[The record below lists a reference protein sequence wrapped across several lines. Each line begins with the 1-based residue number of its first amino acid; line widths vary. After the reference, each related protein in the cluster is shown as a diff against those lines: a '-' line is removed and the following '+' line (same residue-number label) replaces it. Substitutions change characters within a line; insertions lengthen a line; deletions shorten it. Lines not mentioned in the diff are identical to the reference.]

1 MLITTNQKKIF
12 NEFYHSGQI
21 SSFHQDPYEI
31 NSYPRI
37 QSSIISND
45 INKLEQEL
53 KAGYNPN
60 SKNNFGETPLFLSL
74 NLDNIDTFKI
84 LLKYKADCNI
94 QRNDGNSLL
103 HMAISDKNDNFINIL
118 LENKANPNLINKTRN
133 QTPFHLA
140 IINKLEES
148 ILIKLK
154 ENGAN
159 KNIKDKYNKTPF
171 DYAIETKDNN
181 YILLFKKIFE
191 PKENIL
197 IDSNNL
203 DKYKDKFNANANMFK
218 NLSTQSYKRN
228 IIIKDN
234 NENIDF
240 SNFKGDKNSNSNT
253 LTELYST
260 RDYNITSKN
269 KLSTIQDTINEIN
282 INELKDFS
290 LNDLKFKDIKN
301 EIKSGK
307 ESESPQKEFERKC
320 QTFVDCDSNN
330 LMKKIILDTIKKLNN
345 SQIIQKNS
353 EKKYFT
359 KKLFSEN
366 NLKNNEN
373 YTHNYSATFENTKNA
388 NILNFS
394 GTNNIVSG
402 TSSVLDEKDSNSNF
416 INDKNSNQIPKNF
429 NKVSNNIIILKDDSS
444 DYNSYF
450 DSITGSIKY
459 GQEKSHN
466 IKKENEKYNQNCTNM
481 KYMIM
486 KQIKEKNK
494 NNEIGSPIYVSNK
507 ILSRL
512 RNWLISCDLLSYY
525 NLFYE
530 KKIVNIDEIIT
541 KVKEKK
547 LKINFKFAEDIGIRK
562 PGHIIRFLLKL
573 QIDSEILDKNLCD
586 IILEKYCNNNVNTY
600 ILNSSSNNCKCCR
613 MSCFTQEPSASCD
626 FNEFTN
632 YINNNDIFAFLR
644 SKNLF
649 EFKDNFI
656 HNGFDQVDFIIIQ
669 LFSEFKFNKNILIEF
684 LHIYHEEDQKKV
696 IKILYDEKEKIC
708 KEINIPFN
716 KKELE
721 EIFSEFKGDEE
732 PLEEKEDECLIF

>member
-1 MLITTNQKKIF
+1 MLISANQKNIF
-12 NEFYHSGQI
+12 NKFYQSGKI
-21 SSFHQDPYEI
+21 SSFHQEPYEI

-45 INKLEQEL
+45 VNRLEQEL
-53 KAGYNPN
+53 KSGYNPN

-74 NLDNIDTFKI
+74 YLDNIDTFKI
-84 LLKYKADCNI
+84 LLKYNADCNI
-94 QRNDGNSLL
+94 QRNDGNTVL
-103 HMAISDKNDNFINIL
+103 HLAIVDNKLNFVNIL
-118 LENKANPNLINKTRN
+118 LENKANPNLFNKTNN
-133 QTPFHLA
+133 QTPLHLA

-154 ENGAN
+154 ENEAN
-159 KNIKDKYNKTPF
+159 RNIKDKYNKTPF

-181 YILLFKKIFE
+181 YILLFNKIFE
-191 PKENIL
+191 QKEN
-197 IDSNNL
+197 NYL
-203 DKYKDKFNANANMFK
+203 DYYKDKFNLNNNKF
-218 NLSTQSYKRN
+218 NDLSNKSFKRN
-228 IIIKDN
+228 IIIEDN
-234 NENIDF
+234 NENIDL
-240 SNFKGDKNSNSNT
+240 SNFKGDTNSISNT
-253 LTELYST
+253 LSELYST
-260 RDYNITSKN
+260 RTCNITTKN
-269 KLSTIQDTINEIN
+269 KSSSIQDTIKEIK

-290 LNDLKFKDIKN
+290 LNDLNFKNSKN
-301 EIKSGK
+301 EIKIEK
-307 ESESPQKEFERKC
+307 ENESPEKEYERKY
-320 QTFVDCDSNN
+320 QTFVDCDSND
-330 LMKKIILDTIKKLNN
+330 LMKKIILDTVKKLNN

-353 EKKYFT
+353 EKKFCT
-359 KKLFSEN
+359 KNLFSEN
-366 NLKNNEN
+366 NSKNNEN
-373 YTHNYSATFENTKNA
+373 YIYNYSGTFENTKKA
-388 NILNFS
+388 NTLNIS

-402 TSSVLDEKDSNSNF
+402 ASSVLDEKDSNSNF
-416 INDKNSNQIPKNF
+416 INDKNSNQFSKNY
-429 NKVSNNIIILKDDSS
+429 NKASNNIIILKDDSS

-459 GQEKSHN
+459 GHEKIYN
-466 IKKENEKYNQNCTNM
+466 IKKETPKSNPNCTNM

-494 NNEIGSPIYVSNK
+494 NNEIGSPIYISNK

-530 KKIVNIDEIIT
+530 KKFVNIDDIIT

-547 LKINFKFAEDIGIRK
+547 LKLNYKLAEDIGIRK
-562 PGHIIRFLLKL
+562 PGHIIRFLLKI

-586 IILEKYCNNNVNTY
+586 KILEKYCNNNANTFV
-600 ILNSSSNNCKCCR
+600 LNSSSNNCKCCG
-613 MSCFTQEPSASCD
+613 MSCFTQEPAGSCD

-656 HNGFDQVDFIIIQ
+656 HNGFDQVDYIIIQ

-684 LHIYHEEDQKKV
+684 LHIYHMGEQKKV
-696 IKILYDEKEKIC
+696 IKILYEEKEKIC
-708 KEINIPFN
+708 KEINVPFN
-716 KKELE
+716 KQ
-721 EIFSEFKGDEE
+721 EIEDILSEFKGDEE
-732 PLEEKEDECLIF
+732 AIEGKEDECNIF

>member
-1 MLITTNQKKIF
+1 MLISTNQKNVF
-12 NEFYHSGQI
+12 NKFYQSGKI
-21 SSFHQDPYEI
+21 SSFHQEPYEI

-45 INKLEQEL
+45 LNKLEQEL
-53 KAGYNPN
+53 KSGYNPN
-60 SKNNFGETPLFLSL
+60 SNNNSGETPLFLSL
-74 NLDNIDTFKI
+74 YLDNIDTFKI
-84 LLKYKADCNI
+84 LLKHNADCNI
-94 QRNDGNSLL
+94 QRNDGNTVL
-103 HMAISDKNDNFINIL
+103 HLAIVDNKLNFVNIL
-118 LENKANPNLINKTRN
+118 LENKANPNLINKTNN

-148 ILIKLK
+148 ILLKLR

-159 KNIKDKYNKTPF
+159 RYIKDKYNKKPF

-181 YILLFKKIFE
+181 YILLFNKIFE
-191 PKENIL
+191 QKENIYL
-197 IDSNNL
+197 DDNKDKYNENHNKFNNL
-203 DKYKDKFNANANMFK
+203 SK
-218 NLSTQSYKRN
+218 QSYKRN

-234 NENIDF
+234 NENIDL
-240 SNFKGDKNSNSNT
+240 SNFNGDANSNSNT

-260 RDYNITSKN
+260 RTYNITTKN
-269 KLSTIQDTINEIN
+269 KSSSIQDTIKEIK

-290 LNDLKFKDIKN
+290 LNDLNFKNSKSDIKF
-301 EIKSGK
+301 GK
-307 ESESPQKEFERKC
+307 ENESPEKEYGRKC
-320 QTFVDCDSNN
+320 QTFVDCDSND
-330 LMKKIILDTIKKLNN
+330 LMKKIILDTVKKLNN

-353 EKKYFT
+353 EKKFLT
-359 KKLFSEN
+359 KNLFSEN
-366 NLKNNEN
+366 NLKNNEH
-373 YTHNYSATFENTKNA
+373 YIYNYSGTFENTKKGNT
-388 NILNFS
+388 LNFS
-394 GTNNIVSG
+394 GTNNIISG
-402 TSSVLDEKDSNSNF
+402 ASSVLDEKDSNSNF
-416 INDKNSNQIPKNF
+416 INDKNSNQVSKKY
-429 NKVSNNIIILKDDSS
+429 NKATNNIIILKDDSS

-459 GQEKSHN
+459 GQEKN
-466 IKKENEKYNQNCTNM
+466 YYIKKETQKCSPNCTNM

-494 NNEIGSPIYVSNK
+494 NNEIGSPIYISNK

-530 KKIVNIDEIIT
+530 KKFVNIDEIIT
-541 KVKEKK
+541 KIKEKK
-547 LKINFKFAEDIGIRK
+547 LKLSYKFAEDIGIRK

-586 IILEKYCNNNVNTY
+586 IILEKYCNNNVNTFV
-600 ILNSSSNNCKCCR
+600 LNSPSNKCKCCG
-613 MSCFTQEPSASCD
+613 MSCFTQEPAGSCD

-656 HNGFDQVDFIIIQ
+656 HNGFDQVDYIIIQ
-669 LFSEFKFNKNILIEF
+669 LFSEFKFNKNVLIEL
-684 LHIYHEEDQKKV
+684 LHIYHEAEQKKV
-696 IKILYDEKEKIC
+696 IKILYEEKEKIC
-708 KEINIPFN
+708 KEINVPFN
-716 KKELE
+716 KKEIENIL
-721 EIFSEFKGDEE
+721 SEFKGDEE
-732 PLEEKEDECLIF
+732 TLEEKEDECIIF

>member
-1 MLITTNQKKIF
+1 MIISTNQKNIF
-12 NEFYHSGQI
+12 NKFYQSGKI
-21 SSFHQDPYEI
+21 SSFHQEPYEI

-45 INKLEQEL
+45 VNRLEQEL
-53 KAGYNPN
+53 KSGYNPN

-74 NLDNIDTFKI
+74 YLDNIDTFKI
-84 LLKYKADCNI
+84 LLKYNADSNI
-94 QRNDGNSLL
+94 QRNDGNTVL
-103 HMAISDKNDNFINIL
+103 HLAIVDNKLNFVNIL
-118 LENKANPNLINKTRN
+118 LENKANPNLFNKTNN

-159 KNIKDKYNKTPF
+159 RNIKDKYNKTPF

-181 YILLFKKIFE
+181 YILLFNKIFE
-191 PKENIL
+191 QKENNYL
-197 IDSNNL
+197 ND
-203 DKYKDKFNANANMFK
+203 YKDKFNLNNNKF
-218 NLSTQSYKRN
+218 NDLSNKSFKRN
-228 IIIKDN
+228 IKIEDN
-234 NENIDF
+234 NENIDL
-240 SNFKGDKNSNSNT
+240 SNFKGDTNSISNT
-253 LTELYST
+253 LSELYST
-260 RDYNITSKN
+260 RTCNITTKN
-269 KLSTIQDTINEIN
+269 KSSSIQDTIKEIK

-290 LNDLKFKDIKN
+290 LNDLNFKNSKN
-301 EIKSGK
+301 EIKIGK
-307 ESESPQKEFERKC
+307 ENESPEKEYERKC
-320 QTFVDCDSNN
+320 QTFVDCDSNE
-330 LMKKIILDTIKKLNN
+330 LMKKIILDTVKKLNN

-353 EKKYFT
+353 EKKFCT
-359 KKLFSEN
+359 KNLFSEKN
-366 NLKNNEN
+366 SKNNEN
-373 YTHNYSATFENTKNA
+373 FIYNYSGTFENTKKA
-388 NILNFS
+388 NTLNFS

-402 TSSVLDEKDSNSNF
+402 ASSVLDEKDSNSNF
-416 INDKNSNQIPKNF
+416 INDKNSNQISKNY
-429 NKVSNNIIILKDDSS
+429 NKASNNIIILKDDSS

-459 GQEKSHN
+459 GQEKIYN
-466 IKKENEKYNQNCTNM
+466 IKKETPKCNKNCTNM

-494 NNEIGSPIYVSNK
+494 NNEIGSPIYISNK

-530 KKIVNIDEIIT
+530 KKFVNIDDIIT

-547 LKINFKFAEDIGIRK
+547 LKLNYKLAEDIGIRK
-562 PGHIIRFLLKL
+562 PGHIIRFLLKI

-586 IILEKYCNNNVNTY
+586 KILEKYCNNNANTFV
-600 ILNSSSNNCKCCR
+600 LNSSSNNCKCCG
-613 MSCFTQEPSASCD
+613 MSCFTQEPSGSCD

-656 HNGFDQVDFIIIQ
+656 HNGFDQVDYIIIQ

-684 LHIYHEEDQKKV
+684 LHIYHVAEQKKV
-696 IKILYDEKEKIC
+696 IKILYEEKEKIC
-708 KEINIPFN
+708 KEINVPFN
-716 KKELE
+716 KQ
-721 EIFSEFKGDEE
+721 EIEDILSEFKGDEE
-732 PLEEKEDECLIF
+732 AIEEKEDECIIF